1 MGKLGQLLILEV
13 SQSSP
18 DWQDRLFTE
27 FTQTRLI
34 AEKGRNE
41 VIVFDSAN
49 TIAVNDQV
57 TFAYSCKIKPIWLG
71 PKRTGYCF
79 LPFRQYLDPQR
90 NRIRKPEREII
101 DLRKKSNFPLDHRL
115 QFLRQVIHLIET
127 NDVLI
132 NAKVLT
138 SLKVHDQ
145 LTEGAYFI
153 GAEERFP
160 ANTSLRK
167 LIQSCMN
174 SFNFSAKKI
183 VLVKDLPVS
192 DSRFSQFTQLLA
204 QTLKRFGLPIQIYT
218 PGLQKL
224 EQRLS
229 DVETDDLPLDNK
241 IPLWFLISD
250 KSQSPTRKLIEVMKR
265 CEVLDIPWR
274 RAHASDDFQWSI
286 PDQLPSV
293 IQAYG
298 RHFVRVGLN
307 QNPLPWSLGIDISH
321 RKTYSRACAALVD
334 PGGNLMKSVTLDLLD
349 KRENLDRS
357 SIQRLVKSALA
368 ISYRFGPED
377 SLLIIRDGRLFESE
391 SADDYTDIFPGS
403 ISFVEFRKYNNPPM
417 LVDQAP
423 PQSPTGVWLNSSPED
438 WTGFLVT
445 LPQCGKNEHDRVY
458 KIHMKSSWN
467 GIGLSQRTLAEIL
480 ATLSMAPGLGLHPKA
495 LPAPI
500 YWADG
505 IAGAS
510 DTDLRF
516 RGQIVTRL

>member
-1 MGKLGQLLILEV
+1 LGKLGQLLILEV

-41 VIVFDSAN
+41 VIVYDSAN
-49 TIAVNDQV
+49 TIAVNDHI
-57 TFAYSCKIKPIWLG
+57 TFAHSCKIKPIWLG

-101 DLRKKSNFPLDHRL
+101 DLRKKPNSPLEHRL
-115 QFLRQVIHLIET
+115 QFLRQVINIVET

-132 NAKVLT
+132 NAKALT
-138 SLKVHDQ
+138 SLIVHDQ
-145 LTEGAYFI
+145 LTEGASFI

-167 LIQSCMN
+167 LFQACMN
-174 SFNFSAKKI
+174 SSKFSTKNI
-183 VLVKDLPVS
+183 LLIKDSSVP
-192 DSRFSQFTQLLA
+192 DSRFSLFTQSIA
-204 QTLKRFGLPIQIYT
+204 QTLKQFCVPIQIYS
-218 PGLQKL
+218 PGFKKL
-224 EQRLS
+224 EKRLS
-229 DVETDDLPLDNK
+229 DIETDDFQHDNK
-241 IPLWFLISD
+241 SALWFLISD
-250 KSQSPTRKLIEVMKR
+250 KSQPPTPKMTAVMER
-265 CEVLDIPWR
+265 CDMLGIPWR
-274 RAHASDDFQWSI
+274 RAHASDNFQWSI
-286 PDQLPSV
+286 TDQMPSV
-293 IQAYG
+293 IQAFG
-298 RHFVRVGLN
+298 HHLVRVGLN
-307 QNPLPWSLGIDISH
+307 QTPLPWSLGFDISQ
-321 RKTYSRACAALVD
+321 RNTFSRACAALVD

-423 PQSPTGVWLNSSPED
+423 PQSPTVVWLNSSPED